1 MFVRAVRPDILFL
14 ELDEKR
20 ARSIHKVRPPSEF
33 AAAVDEAKRLGTT
46 RIYCGDQDA
55 QITIQ
60 SVKKRFEELL
70 KLQPNKSAEEIFSQA
85 RQEFIIDARDKF
97 MVDRLLK
104 LSKDS
109 SSIVA
114 IVGRNHLPG
123 MKRLWQKSNE
133 S

>member
-1 MFVRAVRPDILFL
+1 MDERLMLGSIVGLRLADLDITIPDNLLRA
-14 ELDEKR
+14 K
-20 ARSIHKVRPPSEF
+20 PPSEF

-46 RIYCGDQDA
+46 KIFFGDQDA
-55 QITIQ
+55 Q
-60 SVKKRFEELL
+60 EEENL
-70 KLQPNKSAEEIFSQA
+70 FQA
-85 RQEFIIDARDKF
+85 RQEFIIDARDKL

-123 MKRLWQKSNE
+123 MIRLWQKSNE
-133 S
+133 N